1 MASMLLLDGEC
12 YAKTFLHSFLIK
24 ACTISN
30 TIWRKSELFTDYT
43 SISISPMTTTTY
55 IVPYSSNTYPNNAII
70 MFIEGNS
77 AMFASF

>member
-1 MASMLLLDGEC
+1 MASMLLLDGESVMLNIL
-12 YAKTFLHSFLIK
+12 AQFWIK

-55 IVPYSSNTYPNNAII
+55 IVPYSSNTYINNAII
-70 MFIEGNS
+70 MFIEGDS